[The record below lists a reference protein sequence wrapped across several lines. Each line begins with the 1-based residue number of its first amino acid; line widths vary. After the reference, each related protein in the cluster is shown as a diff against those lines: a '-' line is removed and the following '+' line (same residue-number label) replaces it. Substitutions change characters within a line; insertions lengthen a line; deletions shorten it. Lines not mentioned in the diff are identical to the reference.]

1 MLTFRDAT
9 ESDWPGIWPFWHRSA
24 VEGETYTWNPESTSD
39 QDRAGWLV
47 RGPRGRTIVALDG
60 AEIRASAQLQ
70 PNYGPASK
78 IANASFIV
86 DPDFAGRGIG
96 RQLVAHVLDQARNAA
111 AVHLYETFGFST
123 KPWASKPWPLFAV
136 KQAPQ
141 PPGRWPPSPA
151 APPAGSSRSPSSG
164 TGPRTRSSEVA

>member
-9 ESDWPGIWPFWHRSA
+9 ESDWPGIWPFWHRIA

-39 QDRAGWLV
+39 QARAGWLV
-47 RGPRGRTIVALDG
+47 RGPRARTIVGLDG
-60 AEIRASAQLQ
+60 EEIRASAQLQ

-96 RQLVAHVLDQARNAA
+96 RQLVAHVLDQARVDGYTAMVFNAVVETNAA
-111 AVHLYETFGFST
+111 AVHLYETFGFETLATVPEAFDHPT
-123 KPWASKPWPLFAV
+123 KGNVGVHIMHKRL
-136 KQAPQ
+136 
-141 PPGRWPPSPA
+141 
-151 APPAGSSRSPSSG
+151 
-164 TGPRTRSSEVA
+164 